1 MKEYIIT
8 LVKKECYEVKAE
20 DADSA
25 IQAALDMYSAD
36 DWAFQ
41 EQRIDEI
48 ITEEREM

>member
-1 MKEYIIT
+1 MKKYTIT
-8 LVKKECYEVKAE
+8 LIKKECYEVEAE

-41 EQRIDEI
+41 EEQIDEI